1 MKRNI
6 YLTGLLLTVASLLSS
21 CGEDRTH
28 EYIEK
33 TEEDQ
38 WIANQ
43 MKDVYLYYQEIP
55 ELKSENYFYPV
66 DEFFPM
72 LLASHDRYSY
82 LEMKEESRTR
92 SYLQPVTYGMDVVV
106 SNDPTGTTTHQTARI
121 LLVLPGSPA
130 EQAGIKRGDYI
141 TAINGKNVSS
151 SNADLLMT
159 GSGVSLTLSTPMTD
173 PTTGNIVW
181 MPETREVTLPA
192 AVAMENNP
200 FFVQKVIER
209 NGRKIGYLVYNEF
222 MRGRDDNNTDDVA
235 YMQQMLSVFQQFRQA
250 GVNDFI
256 LDLRYNQGGYVT
268 SAQELGSL
276 LAPSS
281 ALGEEFAHFEFN
293 DKRQD
298 LNYALNLDPQYSSYN
313 LNLGRLFIISGLY
326 TASASEM
333 MINCL
338 RPYME
343 VNLIGVTTTGKNVAM
358 TRIDSPYDFVIYP
371 VTSTVYNAKGESDYA
386 SGFEPRYVINELSY
400 FPWYDLGDERE
411 LLLAN
416 TLEWVEGNIPPN
428 AENTGSTEEPETP
441 EEPENP
447 ENPDTSTDEGTSPT
461 RFTRALTPGYS
472 TWQKKHL
479 PAAILTE

>member
-106 SNDPTGTTTHQTARI
+106 SNDPTGTTTHQTARV

-130 EQAGIKRGDYI
+130 EQAGIKRGDCI

-151 SNADLLMT
+151 SNADLLTT

-281 ALGEEFAHFEFN
+281 ALGQEFAHFEFN

-298 LNYALNLDPQYSSYN
+298 LNYALNLDPQ
-313 LNLGRLFIISGLY
+313 
-326 TASASEM
+326 
-333 MINCL
+333 
-338 RPYME
+338 
-343 VNLIGVTTTGKNVAM
+343 
-358 TRIDSPYDFVIYP
+358 
-371 VTSTVYNAKGESDYA
+371 
-386 SGFEPRYVINELSY
+386 
-400 FPWYDLGDERE
+400 
-411 LLLAN
+411 
-416 TLEWVEGNIPPN
+416 
-428 AENTGSTEEPETP
+428 
-441 EEPENP
+441 
-447 ENPDTSTDEGTSPT
+447 
-461 RFTRALTPGYS
+461 
-472 TWQKKHL
+472 
-479 PAAILTE
+479 